1 MRNPSAI
8 TSSIERNETTDERAV
23 VSLNRNRNTETDN
36 GVQTQ
41 WWCLDPVLRF
51 CKQLERISIM
61 MPQDAA
67 GGRIMSKA
75 VVYGL
80 RPDEVPLLQ
89 KELEKLREQGHDLDI
104 VTTPEYLTRD
114 NTSLADGADAVLIVA
129 ACKITGEVAEG
140 LHRAGVKYI
149 LTRSTGYDQISREA
163 IQKYGIRAAN
173 VPVYST
179 NAVPEFTVLLMLAL
193 VRKWKPM
200 EKKLAHQDFTLHGVQ
215 GKELGS
221 MTLGLFGTGKLGIK
235 TAEILHAMGCTIL
248 ASSPHEKEEAKP
260 YVTYTTQDEV
270 FRKSDLLFFHC
281 VLNDATRQ
289 MVNRETIAKMKD
301 GVYLVNTARGGL
313 VDFEAVLDGLKSGKI
328 AGFASDVYDKEAQF
342 IRMDL
347 TGKEIEDPVLRE
359 LLSRDDVILTPHVA
373 FFTETS
379 VSNLIRL
386 SLESLIEFETTGECE
401 REVYRA

>member
-1 MRNPSAI
+1 MY
-8 TSSIERNETTDERAV
+8 
-23 VSLNRNRNTETDN
+23 
-36 GVQTQ
+36 
-41 WWCLDPVLRF
+41 
-51 CKQLERISIM
+51 
-61 MPQDAA
+61 
-67 GGRIMSKA
+67 KA
-75 VVYGL
+75 VMYGL

-89 KELEKLREQGHDLDI
+89 KELEELRGRGQELEI
-104 VTTPEYLTRD
+104 ITTPEYLTKD
-114 NTSLADGADAVLIVA
+114 NTSLAEGADAVLIVA
-129 ACKITGEVAEG
+129 ACKITEEVAEG
-140 LHRAGVKYI
+140 LHRAGVRYI
-149 LTRSTGYDQISREA
+149 LTRSTGFDQISREA
-163 IQKYGIRAAN
+163 IRKYGIRAAN

-179 NAVPEFTVLLMLAL
+179 NAVPEFTVLLMLSL
-193 VRKWKPM
+193 VRKWKLM
-200 EKKLAHQDFTLHGVQ
+200 KKKLSHQDFTLQGVQ

-270 FRKSDLLFFHC
+270 FRKADLLFFHC

-289 MVNRETIAKMKD
+289 MVNRESIAKMKD

-328 AGFASDVYDKEAQF
+328 AGFASDVYDKEAPF
-342 IRMDL
+342 IRKDL
-347 TGKEIEDPVLRE
+347 TGEKLEDPVLAE
-359 LLSRDDVILTPHVA
+359 LLSREDVILTPHVA

-386 SLESLIEFETTGECE
+386 PLESLIEFETTGTCE
-401 REVYRA
+401 REVYRT

>member
-1 MRNPSAI
+1 MY
-8 TSSIERNETTDERAV
+8 
-23 VSLNRNRNTETDN
+23 
-36 GVQTQ
+36 
-41 WWCLDPVLRF
+41 
-51 CKQLERISIM
+51 
-61 MPQDAA
+61 
-67 GGRIMSKA
+67 KA
-75 VVYGL
+75 VMYGL

-89 KELEKLREQGHDLDI
+89 KELEELRGRGQELEI
-104 VTTPEYLTRD
+104 ITTPEYLTKD
-114 NTSLADGADAVLIVA
+114 NTSLAEGADAVLIVA
-129 ACKITGEVAEG
+129 ACKITEEVAEG
-140 LHRAGVKYI
+140 LHRAGVRYI
-149 LTRSTGYDQISREA
+149 LTRSTGFDQISKEA
-163 IQKYGIRAAN
+163 IRKFGIRAAN

-179 NAVPEFTVLLMLAL
+179 NAVPEFTVLLMLSL
-193 VRKWKPM
+193 VRKWKSM
-200 EKKLAHQDFTLHGVQ
+200 EKKLSHQDFTLQGVQ

-270 FRKSDLLFFHC
+270 FRRADLLFFHC

-289 MVNRETIAKMKD
+289 MVNREGIAKMKD

-328 AGFASDVYDKEAQF
+328 AGFASDVYDKEAPF
-342 IRMDL
+342 IRKDL
-347 TGKEIEDPVLRE
+347 TGEKLEDPVLAE
-359 LLSRDDVILTPHVA
+359 LLSREDVILTPHVA

-386 SLESLIEFETTGECE
+386 SLESLIEFETTGTCE
-401 REVYRA
+401 REVYRT

>member
-1 MRNPSAI
+1 MY
-8 TSSIERNETTDERAV
+8 
-23 VSLNRNRNTETDN
+23 
-36 GVQTQ
+36 
-41 WWCLDPVLRF
+41 
-51 CKQLERISIM
+51 
-61 MPQDAA
+61 
-67 GGRIMSKA
+67 KA
-75 VVYGL
+75 VMYGL

-89 KELEKLREQGHDLDI
+89 KELEELRRRGQELEI
-104 VTTPEYLTRD
+104 ITTPEYLTKD
-114 NTSLADGADAVLIVA
+114 NTSLAEGADAVLIVA
-129 ACKITGEVAEG
+129 ACKITEEVAEG
-140 LHRAGVKYI
+140 LHRAGVRYI
-149 LTRSTGYDQISREA
+149 LTRSTGFDQISKEA
-163 IQKYGIRAAN
+163 IRKFGIRAAN

-179 NAVPEFTVLLMLAL
+179 NAVPEFTVLLMLSL
-193 VRKWKPM
+193 VRKWKLM
-200 EKKLAHQDFTLHGVQ
+200 EKKLSHQDFTLQGVQ

-270 FRKSDLLFFHC
+270 FRKADLLFFHC

-289 MVNRETIAKMKD
+289 MVNRESIAKMKD

-328 AGFASDVYDKEAQF
+328 AGFASDVYDKEAPF
-342 IRMDL
+342 IRKDL
-347 TGKEIEDPVLRE
+347 TGEKLEDPVLAE
-359 LLSRDDVILTPHVA
+359 LLSREDVILTPHVA

-386 SLESLIEFETTGECE
+386 SLESLIEFETTGTCE
-401 REVYRA
+401 REVYRT

>member
-1 MRNPSAI
+1 MY
-8 TSSIERNETTDERAV
+8 
-23 VSLNRNRNTETDN
+23 
-36 GVQTQ
+36 
-41 WWCLDPVLRF
+41 
-51 CKQLERISIM
+51 
-61 MPQDAA
+61 
-67 GGRIMSKA
+67 KA
-75 VVYGL
+75 VMYGL

-89 KELEKLREQGHDLDI
+89 KELEEFRRRGQELEI
-104 VTTPEYLTRD
+104 ITTPEYLTKD
-114 NTSLADGADAVLIVA
+114 NTSLAEGADAVLIVA
-129 ACKITGEVAEG
+129 ACKITEEVAEG
-140 LHRAGVKYI
+140 LHRAGVRYI
-149 LTRSTGYDQISREA
+149 LTRSTGFDQISKEA
-163 IQKYGIRAAN
+163 IRKYGIRAAN

-179 NAVPEFTVLLMLAL
+179 NAVPEFAILLMLSL

-200 EKKLAHQDFTLHGVQ
+200 EKKLSHQDFTLQGVQ

-260 YVTYTTQDEV
+260 YVTYTTQEEV
-270 FRKSDLLFFHC
+270 FRKADLLFFHC

-289 MVNRETIAKMKD
+289 MVNRESIAKMKD

-328 AGFASDVYDKEAQF
+328 AGFASDVYDKEAPF
-342 IRMDL
+342 IRKDL
-347 TGKEIEDPVLRE
+347 TGEKLEDPVLAE
-359 LLSRDDVILTPHVA
+359 LLSREDVILTPHVA

-386 SLESLIEFETTGECE
+386 SLESLIEFETTGTCE
-401 REVYRA
+401 REVYRT

>member
-1 MRNPSAI
+1 MY
-8 TSSIERNETTDERAV
+8 
-23 VSLNRNRNTETDN
+23 
-36 GVQTQ
+36 
-41 WWCLDPVLRF
+41 
-51 CKQLERISIM
+51 
-61 MPQDAA
+61 
-67 GGRIMSKA
+67 KA
-75 VVYGL
+75 VMYGL

-89 KELEKLREQGHDLDI
+89 KELEGLRGRGQELEI
-104 VTTPEYLTRD
+104 ITTPEYLTKD
-114 NTSLADGADAVLIVA
+114 NTSLAEGADAVLIVA
-129 ACKITGEVAEG
+129 ACKITEEVAEG
-140 LHRAGVKYI
+140 LHRAGVRYI
-149 LTRSTGYDQISREA
+149 LTRSTGFDQISREA
-163 IQKYGIRAAN
+163 IRKFGIRAAN

-179 NAVPEFTVLLMLAL
+179 NAVPEFTVLLMLSL
-193 VRKWKPM
+193 VRKWKLL
-200 EKKLAHQDFTLHGVQ
+200 EKKLAHQDFTLQGVQ

-270 FRKSDLLFFHC
+270 FRKADLLFFHC

-289 MVNRETIAKMKD
+289 MVNRESIAKMKD

-328 AGFASDVYDKEAQF
+328 AGFASDVYDKEAPF
-342 IRMDL
+342 IRKDL
-347 TGKEIEDPVLRE
+347 TGEKLEDPVLAE
-359 LLSRDDVILTPHVA
+359 LLSREDVILTPHVA

-386 SLESLIEFETTGECE
+386 SLESLIEFETTGTCE
-401 REVYRA
+401 REVYRT

>member
-1 MRNPSAI
+1 MY
-8 TSSIERNETTDERAV
+8 
-23 VSLNRNRNTETDN
+23 
-36 GVQTQ
+36 
-41 WWCLDPVLRF
+41 
-51 CKQLERISIM
+51 
-61 MPQDAA
+61 
-67 GGRIMSKA
+67 KA
-75 VVYGL
+75 VMYGL

-89 KELEKLREQGHDLDI
+89 KELEELRGRGQELEI
-104 VTTPEYLTRD
+104 ITTPEYLTKD
-114 NTSLADGADAVLIVA
+114 NTSLAEGADAVLIVA
-129 ACKITGEVAEG
+129 ACKITEEVAEG
-140 LHRAGVKYI
+140 LHRAGVRYI
-149 LTRSTGYDQISREA
+149 LTRSTGFDQISKEA
-163 IQKYGIRAAN
+163 IRKFGIRAAN

-179 NAVPEFTVLLMLAL
+179 NAVPEFTVLLMLSL
-193 VRKWKPM
+193 VRKWKTM
-200 EKKLAHQDFTLHGVQ
+200 EKKLSHQDFTLQDVQ

-270 FRKSDLLFFHC
+270 FRKADLLFFHC

-289 MVNRETIAKMKD
+289 MVNRESIAKMKD

-328 AGFASDVYDKEAQF
+328 AGFASDVYDKEAPF
-342 IRMDL
+342 IRKDL
-347 TGKEIEDPVLRE
+347 TGEKLEDPVLAE
-359 LLSRDDVILTPHVA
+359 LLSREDVILTPHVA

-386 SLESLIEFETTGECE
+386 SLESLIEFETTGTCE
-401 REVYRA
+401 REVYRT

>member
-1 MRNPSAI
+1 MY
-8 TSSIERNETTDERAV
+8 
-23 VSLNRNRNTETDN
+23 
-36 GVQTQ
+36 
-41 WWCLDPVLRF
+41 
-51 CKQLERISIM
+51 
-61 MPQDAA
+61 
-67 GGRIMSKA
+67 KA
-75 VVYGL
+75 VMYGL

-89 KELEKLREQGHDLDI
+89 KELEELRRRGQELEI
-104 VTTPEYLTRD
+104 ITTPEYLTKD
-114 NTSLADGADAVLIVA
+114 NTSLAEGADAVLIVA
-129 ACKITGEVAEG
+129 ACKITEEVAEG
-140 LHRAGVKYI
+140 LHRAGVRYI
-149 LTRSTGYDQISREA
+149 LTRSTGFDQISREA
-163 IQKYGIRAAN
+163 IRKFGIRAAN

-179 NAVPEFTVLLMLAL
+179 NAVPEFTVLLMLSL
-193 VRKWKPM
+193 VRKWKTM
-200 EKKLAHQDFTLHGVQ
+200 EKKLSHQDFTLQGVQ

-270 FRKSDLLFFHC
+270 FRKADLLFFHC

-289 MVNRETIAKMKD
+289 MVNRESIAKMKD

-328 AGFASDVYDKEAQF
+328 AGFASDVYDKEAPF
-342 IRMDL
+342 IRKDL
-347 TGKEIEDPVLRE
+347 TGEKLEDPVLAE
-359 LLSRDDVILTPHVA
+359 LLSREDVIITPHVA

-386 SLESLIEFETTGECE
+386 SLESLIEFETTGTCE
-401 REVYRA
+401 REVYRT

>member
-1 MRNPSAI
+1 MY
-8 TSSIERNETTDERAV
+8 
-23 VSLNRNRNTETDN
+23 
-36 GVQTQ
+36 
-41 WWCLDPVLRF
+41 
-51 CKQLERISIM
+51 
-61 MPQDAA
+61 
-67 GGRIMSKA
+67 KA
-75 VVYGL
+75 VMYGL

-89 KELEKLREQGHDLDI
+89 KELEELRGRGQELEI
-104 VTTPEYLTRD
+104 ITTPEYLTKD
-114 NTSLADGADAVLIVA
+114 NTSLAEGADAVLIVA
-129 ACKITGEVAEG
+129 ACKITEEVAEG
-140 LHRAGVKYI
+140 LHRAGVRYI
-149 LTRSTGYDQISREA
+149 LTRSTGFDQISKEA
-163 IQKYGIRAAN
+163 IRKFGIRAAN

-179 NAVPEFTVLLMLAL
+179 NAVPEFTVLLMLSL
-193 VRKWKPM
+193 VRKWKTM
-200 EKKLAHQDFTLHGVQ
+200 EKKLSHQDFTLQGVQ

-270 FRKSDLLFFHC
+270 FRKADLLFFHC

-289 MVNRETIAKMKD
+289 MVNRESIAKMKN

-328 AGFASDVYDKEAQF
+328 AGFASDVYDKEAPF
-342 IRMDL
+342 IRKDL
-347 TGKEIEDPVLRE
+347 TGEKLEDPVLAE
-359 LLSRDDVILTPHVA
+359 LLSREDVILTPHVA

-386 SLESLIEFETTGECE
+386 SLESLIEFETTGTCE
-401 REVYRA
+401 REVYRT

>member
-1 MRNPSAI
+1 
-8 TSSIERNETTDERAV
+8 
-23 VSLNRNRNTETDN
+23 
-36 GVQTQ
+36 
-41 WWCLDPVLRF
+41 
-51 CKQLERISIM
+51 
-61 MPQDAA
+61 
-67 GGRIMSKA
+67 MSKA

-89 KELEKLREQGHDLDI
+89 KELEELQRKGHELEI
-104 VTTPEYLTRD
+104 VTTPEYLTKD
-114 NTSLADGADAVLIVA
+114 NTSLAEGADAVLIVA
-129 ACKITGEVAEG
+129 ACKITEEVAEG

-149 LTRSTGYDQISREA
+149 LTRSTGFDQISKEA

-200 EKKLAHQDFTLHGVQ
+200 EKKLAHQDFTLGGVQ

-260 YVTYTTQDEV
+260 YVTYTTQEEV

-281 VLNDATRQ
+281 VLNDATKK

-347 TGKEIEDPVLRE
+347 TGKEIEDPVLKE

-386 SLESLIEFETTGECE
+386 SLESLIEFEETGHCE
-401 REVYRA
+401 REVYRTE

>member
-1 MRNPSAI
+1 MY
-8 TSSIERNETTDERAV
+8 
-23 VSLNRNRNTETDN
+23 
-36 GVQTQ
+36 
-41 WWCLDPVLRF
+41 
-51 CKQLERISIM
+51 
-61 MPQDAA
+61 
-67 GGRIMSKA
+67 KA
-75 VVYGL
+75 VMYGL

-89 KELEKLREQGHDLDI
+89 KELEELRGRGQELEI
-104 VTTPEYLTRD
+104 ITTPEYLTKD
-114 NTSLADGADAVLIVA
+114 NTSLAEGADAVLIVA
-129 ACKITGEVAEG
+129 ACKITEEVAEG
-140 LHRAGVKYI
+140 LHRAGVRYI
-149 LTRSTGYDQISREA
+149 LTRSTGFDQISKEA
-163 IQKYGIRAAN
+163 IRKFGIRAAN

-179 NAVPEFTVLLMLAL
+179 NAVPEFTVLLMLSL
-193 VRKWKPM
+193 VRKWKSM
-200 EKKLAHQDFTLHGVQ
+200 EKKLSYQDFTLQGVQ

-270 FRKSDLLFFHC
+270 FRKADLLFFHC

-289 MVNRETIAKMKD
+289 MVNRESIAKMKD

-328 AGFASDVYDKEAQF
+328 AGFASDVYDKEAPF
-342 IRMDL
+342 IRKDL
-347 TGKEIEDPVLRE
+347 TGEKLEDPVLAE
-359 LLSRDDVILTPHVA
+359 LLSREDVIFTPHVA

-386 SLESLIEFETTGECE
+386 SLESLIEFETTGTCE
-401 REVYRA
+401 REVYRT

>member
-1 MRNPSAI
+1 MY
-8 TSSIERNETTDERAV
+8 
-23 VSLNRNRNTETDN
+23 
-36 GVQTQ
+36 
-41 WWCLDPVLRF
+41 
-51 CKQLERISIM
+51 
-61 MPQDAA
+61 
-67 GGRIMSKA
+67 KA
-75 VVYGL
+75 VMYGL

-89 KELEKLREQGHDLDI
+89 KELEELRRRGQELEI
-104 VTTPEYLTRD
+104 ITTPEYLTKD
-114 NTSLADGADAVLIVA
+114 NTSLAEGADAVLIVA
-129 ACKITGEVAEG
+129 ACRIT
-140 LHRAGVKYI
+140 
-149 LTRSTGYDQISREA
+149 
-163 IQKYGIRAAN
+163 
-173 VPVYST
+173 
-179 NAVPEFTVLLMLAL
+179 VPEFTVLLMLSL

-200 EKKLAHQDFTLHGVQ
+200 EKKLSHQDFTLQGVQ

-270 FRKSDLLFFHC
+270 FRKADLLFFHC

-289 MVNRETIAKMKD
+289 MVNRESIAKMKD

-328 AGFASDVYDKEAQF
+328 AGFASDVYDKEAPF
-342 IRMDL
+342 IRKDL
-347 TGKEIEDPVLRE
+347 TGEKLEDPVLAE
-359 LLSRDDVILTPHVA
+359 LLSREDVILTPHVA

-386 SLESLIEFETTGECE
+386 SLESLIEFETTGTCE
-401 REVYRA
+401 REVYRT

>member
-1 MRNPSAI
+1 M
-8 TSSIERNETTDERAV
+8 
-23 VSLNRNRNTETDN
+23 
-36 GVQTQ
+36 
-41 WWCLDPVLRF
+41 
-51 CKQLERISIM
+51 
-61 MPQDAA
+61 
-67 GGRIMSKA
+67 KA

-80 RPDEVPLLQ
+80 RPDEEPLLTR
-89 KELEKLREQGHDLDI
+89 ETARLREKGYDLEI
-104 VTTPEYLTRD
+104 VRTPEYLTAE
-114 NTSLADGADAVLIVA
+114 NTSLARGAEAVLIVA
-129 ACKITGEVAEG
+129 ACKVTEAVAKG
-140 LHRAGVKYI
+140 LQEAGVKYI
-149 LTRSTGYDQISREA
+149 LTRSTGYDQIDREA

-179 NAVPEFTVLLMLAL
+179 NAVPEFTVLLMLSL
-193 VRKWKPM
+193 VRKWKQM
-200 EKKLAHQDFTLHGVQ
+200 DRKLSHQDFTLQGVQ

-235 TAEILHAMGCTIL
+235 TAEILHAMGCRIL

-260 YVTYTTQDEV
+260 YVTYTTQEEV
-270 FRKSDLLFFHC
+270 FRESDLLFFHC
-281 VLNDATRQ
+281 VLNDETRQ
-289 MVNRETIAKMKD
+289 MVNRKTISEMKD

-342 IRMDL
+342 IRKDL
-347 TGKEIEDPVLRE
+347 TGEKIQDPVLAE

-386 SLESLIEFETTGECE
+386 SLESLIELETTGHCE
-401 REVYRA
+401 REVYVK

>member
-1 MRNPSAI
+1 MY
-8 TSSIERNETTDERAV
+8 
-23 VSLNRNRNTETDN
+23 
-36 GVQTQ
+36 
-41 WWCLDPVLRF
+41 
-51 CKQLERISIM
+51 
-61 MPQDAA
+61 
-67 GGRIMSKA
+67 KA
-75 VVYGL
+75 VMYGL

-89 KELEKLREQGHDLDI
+89 KKLEELRRRGQELEI
-104 VTTPEYLTRD
+104 ITTPEYLTKD
-114 NTSLADGADAVLIVA
+114 NTSLAEGADAVLIVA
-129 ACKITGEVAEG
+129 ACKITEEVAEG
-140 LHRAGVKYI
+140 LHRAGVRYI
-149 LTRSTGYDQISREA
+149 LTRSTGFDQISRAA

-179 NAVPEFTVLLMLAL
+179 NAVPEFTVLLMLSL
-193 VRKWKPM
+193 VRKWKLM
-200 EKKLAHQDFTLHGVQ
+200 EKKLSHQDFTLQGVQ

-270 FRKSDLLFFHC
+270 FRKADLLFFHC
-281 VLNDATRQ
+281 VLNDATRR
-289 MVNRETIAKMKD
+289 MVNRESIAKMKD

-328 AGFASDVYDKEAQF
+328 AGFASDVYDKEAPF
-342 IRMDL
+342 IRKDL
-347 TGKEIEDPVLRE
+347 TGEKLEDPVLAE
-359 LLSRDDVILTPHVA
+359 LLSREDVILTPHVA

-386 SLESLIEFETTGECE
+386 SLESLIEFETTGTCE
-401 REVYRA
+401 REVYRT

>member
-1 MRNPSAI
+1 MY
-8 TSSIERNETTDERAV
+8 
-23 VSLNRNRNTETDN
+23 
-36 GVQTQ
+36 
-41 WWCLDPVLRF
+41 
-51 CKQLERISIM
+51 
-61 MPQDAA
+61 
-67 GGRIMSKA
+67 KA
-75 VVYGL
+75 VMYGL

-89 KELEKLREQGHDLDI
+89 KELEELRRRGQELEI
-104 VTTPEYLTRD
+104 ITTPEYLTKD
-114 NTSLADGADAVLIVA
+114 NTSLAEGADAVLIVA
-129 ACKITGEVAEG
+129 ACKITEEVAEG
-140 LHRAGVKYI
+140 LHRAGVRYI
-149 LTRSTGYDQISREA
+149 LTRSTGFDQISREA
-163 IQKYGIRAAN
+163 IRKFGIRAAN

-179 NAVPEFTVLLMLAL
+179 NAVPEFTVLLMLSL
-193 VRKWKPM
+193 VRKWKTL
-200 EKKLAHQDFTLHGVQ
+200 EKKLSHQDFTLQGVQ

-270 FRKSDLLFFHC
+270 FRKADLLFFHC

-289 MVNRETIAKMKD
+289 MVNRESIAKMKD

-328 AGFASDVYDKEAQF
+328 AGFASDVYDKEAPF
-342 IRMDL
+342 IRKDL
-347 TGKEIEDPVLRE
+347 TGEKLEDPVLAE
-359 LLSRDDVILTPHVA
+359 LLSREDVILTPHVA

-386 SLESLIEFETTGECE
+386 SLESLIEFETTGTCE
-401 REVYRA
+401 REVYRT

>member
-1 MRNPSAI
+1 MY
-8 TSSIERNETTDERAV
+8 
-23 VSLNRNRNTETDN
+23 
-36 GVQTQ
+36 
-41 WWCLDPVLRF
+41 
-51 CKQLERISIM
+51 
-61 MPQDAA
+61 
-67 GGRIMSKA
+67 KA
-75 VVYGL
+75 VMYGL

-89 KELEKLREQGHDLDI
+89 KELEELRGRGQELEI
-104 VTTPEYLTRD
+104 ITTPEYLTKD
-114 NTSLADGADAVLIVA
+114 NTSLAEGADAVLIVA
-129 ACKITGEVAEG
+129 ACKITEEVAEG
-140 LHRAGVKYI
+140 LHRAGVRYI
-149 LTRSTGYDQISREA
+149 LTRSTGFDQISREA

-179 NAVPEFTVLLMLAL
+179 NAVPEFTVLLMLSL

-200 EKKLAHQDFTLHGVQ
+200 EKKFSHQDFTLQGVQ

-248 ASSPHEKEEAKP
+248 ACSPHEKEEAKP

-270 FRKSDLLFFHC
+270 FRKADLLFFHC

-289 MVNRETIAKMKD
+289 MVNRESIAKMKD

-328 AGFASDVYDKEAQF
+328 AGFASDVYDKEAPF
-342 IRMDL
+342 IRKDL
-347 TGKEIEDPVLRE
+347 TGEKLEDPVLAE
-359 LLSRDDVILTPHVA
+359 LLSREDVILTPHVA

-386 SLESLIEFETTGECE
+386 SLESLIEFETTGTCE
-401 REVYRA
+401 REVYRT

>member
-1 MRNPSAI
+1 MY
-8 TSSIERNETTDERAV
+8 
-23 VSLNRNRNTETDN
+23 
-36 GVQTQ
+36 
-41 WWCLDPVLRF
+41 
-51 CKQLERISIM
+51 
-61 MPQDAA
+61 
-67 GGRIMSKA
+67 KA
-75 VVYGL
+75 VMYGL

-89 KELEKLREQGHDLDI
+89 KELEALRRRGQELEI
-104 VTTPEYLTRD
+104 ITTPEYLTKD
-114 NTSLADGADAVLIVA
+114 NTSLAEGADAVLIVA
-129 ACKITGEVAEG
+129 ACKITEEVAEG
-140 LHRAGVKYI
+140 LH
-149 LTRSTGYDQISREA
+149 
-163 IQKYGIRAAN
+163 RAAN

-179 NAVPEFTVLLMLAL
+179 NAVPEFTVLLMLSL

-200 EKKLAHQDFTLHGVQ
+200 EKKLSHQDFTLQGVQ

-270 FRKSDLLFFHC
+270 FRKADLLFFHC

-289 MVNRETIAKMKD
+289 MVNRESIAKMKD

-328 AGFASDVYDKEAQF
+328 AGFASDVYDKEAPF
-342 IRMDL
+342 IRKDL
-347 TGKEIEDPVLRE
+347 TGEKMEDPVLAE
-359 LLSRDDVILTPHVA
+359 LLSREDVILTPHVA

-401 REVYRA
+401 REVYRT

>member
-1 MRNPSAI
+1 MY
-8 TSSIERNETTDERAV
+8 
-23 VSLNRNRNTETDN
+23 
-36 GVQTQ
+36 
-41 WWCLDPVLRF
+41 
-51 CKQLERISIM
+51 
-61 MPQDAA
+61 
-67 GGRIMSKA
+67 KA
-75 VVYGL
+75 VMYGL

-89 KELEKLREQGHDLDI
+89 KELEELRRRGQELEI
-104 VTTPEYLTRD
+104 ITTPEYLTKD
-114 NTSLADGADAVLIVA
+114 NTSLAEGADAVLIVA
-129 ACKITGEVAEG
+129 ACKITEEVAEG
-140 LHRAGVKYI
+140 LHRAGVRYI
-149 LTRSTGYDQISREA
+149 LTRSTGFDQISRAA

-179 NAVPEFTVLLMLAL
+179 NAVPEFTVLLMLSL
-193 VRKWKPM
+193 VRKWKLM
-200 EKKLAHQDFTLHGVQ
+200 EKKLSHQDFTLQGVQ

-270 FRKSDLLFFHC
+270 FRKADLLFFHC
-281 VLNDATRQ
+281 VLNDATRR
-289 MVNRETIAKMKD
+289 MVNRESIAKMKD

-328 AGFASDVYDKEAQF
+328 AGFASDVYDKEAPF
-342 IRMDL
+342 IRKDL
-347 TGKEIEDPVLRE
+347 TGEKLEDPVLAE
-359 LLSRDDVILTPHVA
+359 LLSREDVILTPHVA

-386 SLESLIEFETTGECE
+386 SLESLIEFETTGTCE
-401 REVYRA
+401 REVYRT